1 MKGNDKTSG
10 ARLLVLDARHAS
22 ILSFDTEGNEL
33 KRVTDKAG
41 VPDGIAID
49 PAQGHIYWT
58 SMGEY
63 HEGEHFPK
71 NDGSIERINF
81 DGSGHTVIIPKGETF
96 TPKQIQLDVVS
107 GFIYWSDREGMRVM
121 RAKLDGTD
129 ITTLIQTGN
138 GEEDR
143 KDETRHCVGVAIDP
157 VNGYLYWTQKGP
169 ANGGKGRIFRAGL
182 DIPPNSD
189 PSRRSDVELI
199 FDELPEPI
207 DLEIDLMTG
216 NLYWTDRGD
225 GPDGNT
231 LNRARI
237 YKKHIGQHEVL
248 ASGLKEAI
256 GLSLDI
262 ENDKVYFTDLKGH
275 IYTTTLDGFDRRDLY
290 AGDRSFTGIVYVPG
304 GLKQENATDCLV
316 NPDLATGHH

>member
-1 MKGNDKTSG
+1 MKANSKTSD

-33 KRVTDKAG
+33 NSLTEKAG
-41 VPDGIAID
+41 VPDGIAVD
-49 PAQGHIYWT
+49 PTKGHIYWT

-81 DGSGHTVIIPKGETF
+81 DGSGRTVIIPRGQTF
-96 TPKQIQLDVVS
+96 TPKQMQIDVVN
-107 GFIYWSDREGMRVM
+107 GFVYWSDREGMRVM
-121 RAKLDGTD
+121 RAKLNGDG
-129 ITTLIQTGN
+129 ITTLIQTGD

-157 VNGYLYWTQKGP
+157 VNCHLYWTQKGP

-182 DIPPNSD
+182 CLPPDGD
-189 PSRRSDVELI
+189 PYLRNDVELL

-207 DLEIDLMTG
+207 DLEIDLRSG
-216 NLYWTDRGD
+216 HLYWTDRGD
-225 GPDGNT
+225 GPYGNT

-237 YKKHIGQHEVL
+237 NNTHIGQREIL
-248 ASGLKEAI
+248 SFGLKEGI

-275 IYTTTLDGFDRRDLY
+275 IYTTKLDGSEHRDLY
-290 AGDRSFTGIVYVPG
+290 SGDRSFTGIVYVPG
-304 GLKQENATDCLV
+304 GLKRETQQTA
-316 NPDLATGHH
+316 A